1 MALSVLLILI
11 WVWVSPKKWREKEK
25 NTKTR
30 KNLKFIVKENPK
42 VLYSLLDDLII
53 IIKSDKF
60 ILLEN
65 ITKLYVRGLVR
76 EGARGVVAH
85 PNFLDLLDK
94 ISKKKIPFSL
104 PLIGKKKNLLP

>member
-30 KNLKFIVKENPK
+30 KNLKFIVKESPK

-53 IIKSDKF
+53 IKKTDTF

-65 ITKLYVRGLVR
+65 ITMLYVTGLVR
-76 EGARGVVAH
+76 EGARGAVA
-85 PNFLDLLDK
+85 PLSFLGLT
-94 ISKKKIPFSL
+94 
-104 PLIGKKKNLLP
+104 